1 MFETEASCL
10 ATCASSFDCVR
21 VEGQR
26 QYSWIGLVP
35 SGPRASVG
43 YCLPSFPIGNR
54 SRPAV
59 PGKRTATF
67 STLSGC
73 EEECI
78 IVDDGRDWACHDW
91 VFIIKFTLFTW
102 LFSSTAG
109 FFAAKNHVATR
120 QKFSVAMKGCFCYEV
135 LCRCCGAIPIPS
147 LHCFGECSNGHFGC
161 ALPTL
166 TRPLLQTVM
175 VCCPLAHCFRVLNVV
190 FSQRFCP
197 SRPGSRCT
205 TGSCCSCCGFLVTL
219 ACFCF
224 G

>member
-1 MFETEASCL
+1 MGTTPSGLYGQDDSVCVYWSQPAPDPAKPLKWECFNDGTCGRTADPSRAVFETEASCL
-10 ATCASSFDCVR
+10 ASCASSFDCVR

-59 PGKRTATF
+59 PGTRTATF
-67 STLSGC
+67 STLRGC

-102 LFSSTAG
+102 LFSYTAG

-135 LCRCCGAIPIPS
+135 VRRCCGVIPIPS
-147 LHCFGECSNGHFGC
+147 LHCFGECSNGRLGLC
-161 ALPTL
+161 D
-166 TRPLLQTVM
+166 
-175 VCCPLAHCFRVLNVV
+175 CCRL
-190 FSQRFCP
+190 
-197 SRPGSRCT
+197 
-205 TGSCCSCCGFLVTL
+205 
-219 ACFCF
+219 
-224 G
+224 